1 MYIRGKELPDIDTV
15 AQGVPVATALSVG
28 QVLDPQESKLGRE
41 SLTQIF
47 LKRIKQLKWAD

>member
-47 LKRIKQLKWAD
+47 LKRIKQLK